1 MKRPSWKYM
10 AGLVDGEGCIDMQ
23 GSTDKRDGTYY
34 CRPRLRM
41 TLSGKPGE
49 ILVPVFIAN
58 FGGTWD
64 GKKERVWDNPNWLIP
79 YAWCLT
85 GKQHLRPFLQNIVN
99 HLVIKKEQARFAI
112 WWIDNMWG
120 KHAYN
125 EVKRFGTDEFKA
137 MKKDPH
143 RLSERAVLEIKKLQ
157 D

>member
-23 GSTDKRDGTYY
+23 GTVDKRDGTYY
-34 CRPRLRM
+34 CRPRFRM

-49 ILVPVFIAN
+49 DMIPVFIAN
-58 FGGTWD
+58 YGGCQE
-64 GKKERVWDNPNWLIP
+64 GEKRVWSNPNWLKP
-79 YAWCLT
+79 YTWCLT

-99 HLVIKKEQARFAI
+99 HLVIKKEQARLAI
-112 WWIDNMWG
+112 WWVDNFHG
-120 KHAYN
+120 KHVADRA
-125 EVKRFGTDEFKA
+125 KRFGTDEFKA

-143 RLSERAVLEIKKLQ
+143 RLSERAVVEIKKLL

>member
-10 AGLVDGEGCIDMQ
+10 AGLVDGEGCVDMQ
-23 GSTDKRDGTYY
+23 GSIDKRDGTYY

-41 TLSGKPGE
+41 TLSGIAGE

-64 GKKERVWDNPNWLIP
+64 GKKERTWDNPNWLIP
-79 YAWCLT
+79 YTWCLT

-99 HLVIKKEQARFAI
+99 HMVIKREQARLAI

-120 KHAYN
+120 KHATN
-125 EVKRFGTDEFKA
+125 EVKRLGTDAFKA
-137 MKKDPH
+137 MKRDPH
-143 RLSERAVLEIKKLQ
+143 RLSERAIDEITRFQ
-157 D
+157 G